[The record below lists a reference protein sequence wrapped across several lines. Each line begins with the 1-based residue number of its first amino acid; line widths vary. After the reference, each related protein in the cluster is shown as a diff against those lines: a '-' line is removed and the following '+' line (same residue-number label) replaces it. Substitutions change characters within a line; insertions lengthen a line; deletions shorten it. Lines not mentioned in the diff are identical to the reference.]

1 MSVTN
6 IKTSLLTA
14 LNAMGSLKIAFPYE
28 TSDSDGKYPFAC
40 LTLKGGT
47 GQFADTARN
56 LRKHSFWIRVYQ
68 EQSKEGQGVQQAE
81 TIAVN
86 VLDELI
92 AHLDLNMTLSGN
104 CKYTKPVSYTTTY
117 QRRELTVRILEV
129 QVDAYEIQAAAIY

>member
-1 MSVTN
+1 MSVTA

-14 LNAMGSLKIAFPYE
+14 LNAMGSLKAAFPYE

-40 LTLKGGT
+40 LTLKSGN

-81 TIAVN
+81 TISVN
-86 VLDELI
+86 VLDELL

-104 CKYTKPVSYTTTY
+104 CKYTKPASYTAMY
-117 QRRELTVRILEV
+117 HRRELTVRILEI
-129 QVDAYEIQAAAIY
+129 QLDAFEIVTA